1 MQDLGPERSGKRVN
15 VLLHAS
21 SGTRILI
28 RDITGVISSV
38 EDFMKR
44 AVSISIGSSKR
55 NKAVEVTLLGEK
67 VRIERIG
74 TDGDMEAAA
83 QKYKELDGT
92 VDAFGVGGADLGAI
106 VDGKWYPLHSVA
118 PMVRF
123 VKKTPLVDGGGLKN
137 TLENRAPAFLD
148 AKIRDYINSKGRKAF
163 VVLGMDRWGM
173 SKSFVEA
180 GYETVFGDF
189 MFALDIPIAIRKL
202 NTLKILGGLLF
213 PIVGRLPFEWI
224 YPTGEKQEKRTPKW
238 GKYYAWATVIAGDC
252 HYIKRFMPD
261 DLTGKVI
268 VTNTTT
274 PEDIETF
281 RKVGVKYLVTTTPV
295 LDGRSFGTNMM
306 EAALVAVSGKDRPLS
321 WDELSELIDR
331 LGFEPQ
337 LQELN

>member
-1 MQDLGPERSGKRVN
+1 
-15 VLLHAS
+15 
-21 SGTRILI
+21 
-28 RDITGVISSV
+28 
-38 EDFMKR
+38 MKR

-67 VRIERIG
+67 ISIERIG

-83 QKYKELDGT
+83 LKYKELDGT
-92 VDAFGVGGADLGAI
+92 VDAFGVGGADLGAL
-106 VDGKWYPLHSVA
+106 VDGKWFPLYSVQ

-123 VKKTPLVDGGGLKN
+123 VKKTPVVDGGGLKN
-137 TLENRAPAFLD
+137 TLENKAPAFLD
-148 AKIRDYINSKGRKAF
+148 AKIGDYINSRGRKVLVA
-163 VVLGMDRWGM
+163 LGMDRWGL

-180 GYETVFGDF
+180 GYETIFGDL
-189 MFALDIPIAIRKL
+189 MFGLDVPIAIHKISRLK
-202 NTLKILGGLLF
+202 TLGNLLM
-213 PIVGRLPFEWI
+213 PIVGRVPFAWI

-274 PEDIETF
+274 PEDVEAF
-281 RKVGVKYLVTTTPV
+281 RKAGVKYLVTTTPV
-295 LDGRSFGTNMM
+295 LEGRSFGTNMM
-306 EAALVAVSGKDRPLS
+306 EAALVAISGKGRPLS
-321 WDELSELIDR
+321 WDELSEMLDK

-337 LQELN
+337 I